1 MNAIAVSIAL
11 AGMLGMVLFA
21 ATAPY
26 RRATV
31 PAFEPLA
38 DPLED
43 RRRALLVSLKDL
55 QTARD
60 SGAIDADE
68 YLRLRDDTETRM
80 AKVLRAIEERTRKEE
95 AAPEDAAVER
105 PRRSPAR
112 YVAIAMVAAVA
123 ISIGLV
129 PSLLRSL
136 NDRPDQ
142 SLTVSLE
149 QLQARVRQN
158 PHDVA
163 ARLDLGHYL
172 LDSGELGDAFR
183 QFTAAV
189 AIQPNNV
196 DALANYGLL
205 LHLSGRPL
213 DGLTQE
219 NKALQIQPDYG
230 EALFYKGSIL
240 LKGLDRPAQAIV
252 FLQRYLDGNPTGSYG
267 DTARQEIADAK
278 AELAGGSGSGSG
290 ATPSTGPSSPPAG
303 TESPGPTG

>member
-1 MNAIAVSIAL
+1 MNAIAVTVAL
-11 AGMLGMVLFA
+11 AAMLGMVLFA
-21 ATAPY
+21 VTAPY

-43 RRRALLVSLKDL
+43 RRLALLVSLKDL

-60 SGAIDADE
+60 AGAIDADE
-68 YLRLRDDTETRM
+68 YLRLRDDTESRM
-80 AKVLRAIEERTRKEE
+80 AKVLRAIEERKRKAEAGPDE
-95 AAPEDAAVER
+95 AAAKER

-112 YVAIAMVAAVA
+112 YVAIAMVAAIA

-136 NDRPDQ
+136 DDRPDQ
-142 SLTVSLE
+142 QLNLSLQ
-149 QLQARVRQN
+149 QLQARVSQN

-172 LDSGELGDAFR
+172 LDSGELGDAFK
-183 QFTAAV
+183 QFTAAL

-196 DALANYGLL
+196 DALANYGRL

-213 DGLTQE
+213 DGLAQE
-219 NKALQIQPDYG
+219 NKALKIQPDYG

-240 LKGLDRPAQAIV
+240 LKGLDKPAQAIV
-252 FLQRYLDGNPTGSYG
+252 FLQRYLDGNPTGSYNE
-267 DTARQEIADAK
+267 TARQEIADAK
-278 AELAGGSGSGSG
+278 VELAGG
-290 ATPSTGPSSPPAG
+290 TPSAQPTPNSGPSSPPPS
-303 TESPGPTG
+303 TQSPGPAG